1 MSLEFRSR
9 LPNPIANAQRL
20 LGRLGAAP
28 TMPSWPGREGTSRR
42 KWKVD
47 RAGVVREFTS
57 KQNALSGP
65 SHTGIDL
72 ARLSSPTG
80 DDMNARTG

>member
-1 MSLEFRSR
+1 MSLEFRSL

-28 TMPSWPGREGTSRR
+28 TMPSTSRR

-47 RAGVVREFTS
+47 RAGVAREFTS
-57 KQNALSGP
+57 KQKALSGP

-72 ARLSSPTG
+72 ARLSSSTG